1 MICYTSLLIY
11 RLLEKKLNEKGYHF
25 TINEILTTLKN
36 MNISNVKDRFYQ
48 ADYAG
53 GNVLNAL
60 CNTFKLQLDKK
71 YYLPKNLKKF

>member
-1 MICYTSLLIY
+1 
-11 RLLEKKLNEKGYHF
+11 
-25 TINEILTTLKN
+25 

-48 ADYAG
+48 ADYTG